1 MKITIE
7 EIDRIAKT
15 AIEDGD
21 FENIVSGSSFKDQGL
36 DSLDVSTLF
45 LAIND
50 EFGVEIPDEDYDSI
64 TSPDV
69 LITYLAEK

>member
-7 EIDRIAKT
+7 DIDRIAKA

-21 FENIVSGSSFKDQGL
+21 FENVVSGSSFKDQGL

-50 EFGVEIPDEDYDSI
+50 EYGVEIPDEDYDSI
-64 TSPDV
+64 TSPDE
-69 LITYLAEK
+69 LITYLADK

>member
-7 EIDRIAKT
+7 EIDRIAKS

-21 FENIVSGSSFKDQGL
+21 FENVVSGSTFQAQGL

-50 EFGVEIPDEDYDSI
+50 ELGVEIPDEDYGSI
-64 TSPDV
+64 TSPDE
-69 LITYLAEK
+69 LITYLADK

>member
-7 EIDRIAKT
+7 EIDLIAKA

-21 FENIVSGSSFKDQGL
+21 FENIVSGSSFQDQGL

-45 LAIND
+45 LAIHD
-50 EFGVEIPDEDYDSI
+50 AHGVEIPDEDYDSI
-64 TSPDV
+64 TSPDE
-69 LITYLAEK
+69 LITYLADK

>member
-7 EIDRIAKT
+7 DIDRIAKA

-36 DSLDVSTLF
+36 DSLDKSTLF

-50 EFGVEIPDEDYDSI
+50 EYGVEIPDEDFDSI
-64 TSPDV
+64 TSPDE
-69 LITYLAEK
+69 LITYLADK

>member
-7 EIDRIAKT
+7 EIDRIAKS

-21 FENIVSGSSFKDQGL
+21 FENILSGSSFKEQGL

-64 TSPDV
+64 TSPDE
-69 LITYLAEK
+69 LITYLADK

>member
-7 EIDRIAKT
+7 EIDRIAKA

-21 FENIVSGSSFKDQGL
+21 FENVVSGSTFQDQGL

-50 EFGVEIPDEDYDSI
+50 EHGIEIPDEDYDSI
-64 TSPDV
+64 TSPDE
-69 LITYLAEK
+69 LIAYLADK

>member
-7 EIDRIAKT
+7 EIDRIAK
-15 AIEDGD
+15 AVIEDAD
-21 FENIVSGSSFKDQGL
+21 FENVVSGSSFKDQGL

-50 EFGVEIPDEDYDSI
+50 KYGIEIPDEDYDSI
-64 TSPDV
+64 TSPDE
-69 LITYLAEK
+69 LIIYLADK

>member
-7 EIDRIAKT
+7 EIDRIAKS

-21 FENIVSGSSFKDQGL
+21 FENIVSGCSFKEQGL

-64 TSPDV
+64 TSPDE
-69 LITYLAEK
+69 LITYLADK

>member
-1 MKITIE
+1 MKISIE
-7 EIDRIAKT
+7 DIDRIAKE

-21 FENIVSGSSFKDQGL
+21 FENVVSGSSFKDQGL

-50 EFGVEIPDEDYDSI
+50 EYGVEIPDEDYDSI
-64 TSPDV
+64 TTPDV
-69 LITYLAEK
+69 LITYLADK

>member
-7 EIDRIAKT
+7 DIDRIAKA

-21 FENIVSGSSFKDQGL
+21 FENVVSGSSFKDQGL

-50 EFGVEIPDEDYDSI
+50 EYGVEIPDEDYDSI

-69 LITYLAEK
+69 LITYLADK

>member
-7 EIDRIAKT
+7 EIDRIAKA

-21 FENIVSGSSFKDQGL
+21 FENIVSGSTFKDQGL

-50 EFGVEIPDEDYDSI
+50 ECGVEIPDEDYDSI
-64 TSPDV
+64 TSPDE
-69 LITYLAEK
+69 LISYLADK